1 MLIRYTKNENG
12 KLVKQAE
19 IYTKEEHKIPLSKV
33 DPDAIRACER
43 LRREGYQGYIVGGA
57 VRDLLLGRE
66 PKDFDLVTD
75 AEPSK
80 VRKIFRNSRVIGKRF
95 KLVHLYY
102 SDKKIL
108 ELATFRSVEASDRKN
123 IYGTIEEDVLR
134 RDFTF
139 NALFYSPQEEQ
150 VIDYVGGVKDIRKG
164 RIVSII
170 PLKSTFVEDPV
181 RMVRALK
188 YSVTTGSKISFR
200 LKWAIKKSAPLL
212 MSCSIS
218 RLSEEVF
225 KILQSGHSWNIMQK
239 AVEMDMFHYLLPEI
253 EEKFHRKGGKEFF
266 KTFFKSLRRLDENV
280 NRKGERRR
288 SRMIRRLIQPSLEAE
303 GIFENPELDYMDVV
317 KAAKG
322 VILPMIAPN
331 REIEDA
337 VRLIFK
343 VKNISMP
350 RRNYVK
356 HPDRRRSKR
365 NRTRPKRD
373 RSKTVQSE

>member
-1 MLIRYTKNENG
+1 MLIRYTKNEKG

-19 IYTKEEHKIPLSKV
+19 IYTKDEHKIQLNKV
-33 DPDAIRACER
+33 DPDAVRACSR
-43 LRREGYQGYIVGGA
+43 LRREGFQAYIVGGA
-57 VRDLLLGRE
+57 VRDLLLGRK

-123 IYGTIEEDVLR
+123 IYGTIEEDVQR

-139 NALFYSPQEEQ
+139 NALFYSPQEEK
-150 VIDYVGGVKDIRKG
+150 VIDYVGGVRDIRKG
-164 RIVSII
+164 KIVSII
-170 PLKSTFVEDPV
+170 PLKITFVDDPV
-181 RMVRALK
+181 RMVRAIK
-188 YSVTTGSKISFR
+188 YSVTTGSRISFK
-200 LKWAIKKSAPLL
+200 LKRAIKKSAPLL

-218 RLSEEVF
+218 RLSEELF
-225 KILQSGHSWNIMQK
+225 KILQSGHSWSIMQK
-239 AVEMDMFHYLLPEI
+239 AVEMDLFHYLLPEI
-253 EEKFHRKGGKEFF
+253 EDKFHGAEGRDFYN
-266 KTFFKSLRRLDENV
+266 TFFKSLRRLDENV

-288 SRMIRRLIQPSLEAE
+288 SRMIRRLIQPSLEAK
-303 GIFENPELDYMDVV
+303 GIFDQTDLEYMVVV
-317 KAAKG
+317 KEAKK

-337 VRLIFK
+337 IRLIFK
-343 VKNISMP
+343 VKNIKLP
-350 RRNYVK
+350 KRNYVQN
-356 HPDRRRSKR
+356 PDRRRIRKLH
-365 NRTRPKRD
+365 NRSRKGTKSQ
-373 RSKTVQSE
+373 SKTH

>member
-1 MLIRYTKNENG
+1 MLIRYTKNEKG

-19 IYTKEEHKIPLSKV
+19 IYTKDEHNIPLNKV
-33 DPDAIRACER
+33 DPDAVRATDR
-43 LRREGYQGYIVGGA
+43 LRREGYQAYIVGGA
-57 VRDLLLGRE
+57 VRDLLLGKE

-80 VRKIFRNSRVIGKRF
+80 VRRIFRNSRVIGKRF

-102 SDKKIL
+102 ADKKIL

-150 VIDYVGGVKDIRKG
+150 VLDYVGGVKDLRKE
-164 RIVSII
+164 RLVSII
-170 PLKSTFVEDPV
+170 PLKQTFVEDPV

-188 YSVTTGSKISFR
+188 YSITTGSKIPFV
-200 LKWAIKKSAPLL
+200 LKRSIKKSAPLL
-212 MSCSIS
+212 MSCSVS
-218 RLSEEVF
+218 RLSEEIF
-225 KILQSGHSWNIMQK
+225 KILQSGHSWNIMHQ
-239 AVEMDMFHYLLPEI
+239 AVDLDMFHYLLPEI
-253 EEKFHRKGGKEFF
+253 EEKFHGRSGKEFYR
-266 KTFFKSLRRLDENV
+266 KFFKSLRRLDENV
-280 NRKGERRR
+280 KRKGERRR
-288 SRMIRRLIQPSLEAE
+288 SRMIRRLIQPSLDSNGVFDRSDLE
-303 GIFENPELDYMDVV
+303 YMDVV
-317 KAAKG
+317 KEAKQ

-331 REIEDA
+331 RDIEDA

-343 VKNISMP
+343 VRNIKMP
-350 RRNYVK
+350 KRSYVK

-365 NRTRPKRD
+365 TRTRSRKQFAE
-373 RSKTVQSE
+373 KTM